1 MKKYEIIE
9 TNKTLVINLEIF
21 CLKKLWIKA
30 NKTIKDR
37 RILFTKKFNGKKKF
51 ITRAKKPINIKP
63 NKPFSSNSFLSS
75 ILKIIFFNKNPL
87 IDIIKHIKEI

>member
-9 TNKTLVINLEIF
+9 TNKILVINLEIF

-37 RILFTKKFNGKKKF
+37 RILFTKKFNGKK
-51 ITRAKKPINIKP
+51 N
-63 NKPFSSNSFLSS
+63 L
-75 ILKIIFFNKNPL
+75 
-87 IDIIKHIKEI
+87 